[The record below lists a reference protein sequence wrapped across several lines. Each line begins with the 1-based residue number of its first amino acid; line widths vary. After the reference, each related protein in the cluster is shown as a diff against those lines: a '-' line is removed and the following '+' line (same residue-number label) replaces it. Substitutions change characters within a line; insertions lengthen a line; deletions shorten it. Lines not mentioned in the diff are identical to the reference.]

1 MIKQREMNVQSPGG
15 GRGGT
20 VEELKE
26 PEGLMRSEEG

>member
-1 MIKQREMNVQSPGG
+1 MIKQREMNVQSP
-15 GRGGT
+15 GGT